1 MVFIG
6 KHKCNGTFRFQRLY
20 YIQHIFWF
28 LKDIVGNL
36 FKDAS
41 RTVFLN
47 IPLLHAQGKRYS

>member
-6 KHKCNGTFRFQRLY
+6 KRKCNGTFRFQRLC

-28 LKDIVGNL
+28 LKDIVGIFL
-36 FKDAS
+36 KDAS
-41 RTVFLN
+41 RTVFLK